1 MSLLASA
8 PWEQVRP
15 VVTSTAFWA
24 AVGVFVAAVAI
35 RFNYRSS
42 HPRRRLTYS
51 FSVLP
56 LFARQADGE
65 GAGSLVEV
73 SFVGVPVKDPR
84 LVALTLVNT
93 GSKDIA
99 SAHFDGN
106 VAMRLELGTRALC
119 LFATEAH
126 PATSRPPTARIST
139 GRSQAGH
146 QAVLV
151 APGRLGKGASV
162 TYTVLVEGQ
171 PKLSF
176 RHNLIDVEVKEGSY
190 LREINQAI
198 ERGENLDCS

>member
-1 MSLLASA
+1 M
-8 PWEQVRP
+8 
-15 VVTSTAFWA
+15 VTSTAFWA
-24 AVGVFVAAVAI
+24 AVGVLVAAVAI

-106 VAMRLELGTRALC
+106 VPLRLELGTTALC

-126 PATSRPPTARIST
+126 PVTSRPPTARISI
-139 GRSQAGH
+139 GRP

-162 TYTVLVEGQ
+162 TYTVLVEGK
-171 PKLSF
+171 PNLSF
-176 RHNLIDVEVKEGSY
+176 RHNLIDVEVKEDSY
-190 LREINQAI
+190 WRDINQAI